1 MRAFLWEKNIDWM
14 EEKITNFYSKTM
26 KRRRVKIKGT
36 WRDREIVRL
45 WYKVVVRY
53 KGKSK

>member
-1 MRAFLWEKNIDWM
+1 MDWM

-36 WRDREIVRL
+36 WKDREIVRL
-45 WYKVVVRY
+45 RYKVVVRY